1 MGLEGQGPT
10 AGLPAGEA
18 DSGLVH
24 KLGGL
29 SGSQDGSGSGKK
41 TRVGSRGWGWGGGR
55 CFSEK
60 VAGQKWFDLNLERR
74 EAAMY

>member
-1 MGLEGQGPT
+1 MDLEGQGPT

-18 DSGLVH
+18 ESGLVN

-29 SGSQDGSGSGKK
+29 SGGKDESGSGKK
-41 TRVGSRGWGWGGGR
+41 TRVGSRGWGASR

-60 VAGQKWFDLNLERR
+60 VAGQKQFDLKRR
-74 EAAMY
+74 VAAIY